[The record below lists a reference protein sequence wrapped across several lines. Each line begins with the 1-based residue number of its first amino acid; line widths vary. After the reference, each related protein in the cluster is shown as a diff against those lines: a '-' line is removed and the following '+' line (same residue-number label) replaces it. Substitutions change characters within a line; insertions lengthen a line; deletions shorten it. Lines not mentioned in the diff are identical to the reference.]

1 MPPLQIE
8 LQCEQNRYA
17 EGQPMRFTLIITNKS
32 TQENYPIVLPAE
44 GSGAAGLFFFNMY
57 DKAKNTTIL
66 RYSESCPSVD
76 TGKTNL
82 LWLKPQQQIR
92 IPLTL
97 YADTGTP
104 SHQIHRFDQPIF
116 AGAYFFSVRYQPKG
130 RQHDSLYWFFDS
142 YAKRNAG
149 THFMPSEGL
158 NSQTCSL
165 SVFRTSDTLVNI
177 DGKPYFI
184 KTDGHRFYYFSD
196 WVNTITTDTRCVHI
210 TNLPPFTS
218 ELPGGEYYYSH
229 FNDFAEYIR
238 RFDDGDIEEYRK
250 FSDFCPDFLNSHH
263 FDSLKR
269 AILRAYQMPDGQ
281 FYKAEYQQ
289 PGNLLIREY
298 ICNSTGTQ
306 CKVTTHFYDSKGNRV
321 KSKSAESH
329 PCTDMYL
336 DGQSRGIKKVRNLE
350 SGYFLGSQ
358 SISK

>member
-17 EGQPMRFTLIITNKS
+17 EGQPMRFTLIITNTS

-66 RYSESCPSVD
+66 RYSESCPSLD

-97 YADTGTP
+97 NADTGTP

-142 YAKRNAG
+142 YAKRKAG
-149 THFMPSEGL
+149 TYFMPSEGL
-158 NSQTCSL
+158 NSQTCLL

-184 KTDGHRFYYFSD
+184 KTDGHRFYYFSE
-196 WVNTITTDTRCVHI
+196 WLNTITTDTRCVHI

-238 RFDDGDIEEYRK
+238 RFDDGDVQEYRK
-250 FSDFCPDFLNSHH
+250 FSDFCPSYLFTEV
-263 FDSLKR
+263 FDEQKR
-269 AILRAYQMPDGQ
+269 RTLLAYQMPDTR
-281 FYKAEYQQ
+281 FYRAEYQQ
-289 PGNLLIREY
+289 PGNLLIRESL
-298 ICNSTGTQ
+298 CSQTGTS
-306 CKVTTHFYDSKGNRV
+306 CRETTFKYDLQGKQVQSKCINTQ
-321 KSKSAESH
+321 
-329 PCTDMYL
+329 PCVEML
-336 DGQSRGIKKVRNLE
+336 LNGVLRGLTQTSFE
-350 SGYFLGSQ
+350 
-358 SISK
+358 

>member
-1 MPPLQIE
+1 ME
-8 LQCEQNRYA
+8 LQCEQNLYA
-17 EGQPMRFTLIITNKS
+17 EGQPMRFTLIITNTS

-130 RQHDSLYWFFDS
+130 RQHDGLYWFFDS
-142 YAKRNAG
+142 YAKRKAG

-238 RFDDGDIEEYRK
+238 RFDDGDVQEYRK
-250 FSDFCPDFLNSHH
+250 FSDFCPSYLFTEV
-263 FDSLKR
+263 FDEQKR
-269 AILRAYQMPDGQ
+269 RTLLAYQMPDTR
-281 FYKAEYQQ
+281 FYRAEYKQ
-289 PGNLLIREY
+289 PGNLLIRESL
-298 ICNSTGTQ
+298 CSQTGTS
-306 CKVTTHFYDSKGNRV
+306 CRETTFKYDLQGKQVQSKCINTQ
-321 KSKSAESH
+321 
-329 PCTDMYL
+329 PCVEMLL
-336 DGQSRGIKKVRNLE
+336 DGVLRGLTLTSFE
-350 SGYFLGSQ
+350 
-358 SISK
+358 